1 MTHEHMDYLLDNGYT
16 DDANRLADH
25 QFATGLRMSEW
36 YDGDGSHLP
45 RATQAGLDAGRVPR
59 RSRHAG
65 KPAGVLAHTGG

>member
-36 YDGDGSHLP
+36 FTGDGSHLP
-45 RATQAGLDAGRVPR
+45 RATQAGLDAGRMQAEYR
-59 RSRHAG
+59 DERDTQRTL
-65 KPAGVLAHTGG
+65 LAY

>member
-1 MTHEHMDYLLDNGYT
+1 MTHEHMQYLIDNGYT

-45 RATQAGLDAGRVPR
+45 RATQAGLDAGRMQAEYR
-59 RSRHAG
+59 DAAETTAG
-65 KPAGVLAHTGG
+65 LLSF

>member
-1 MTHEHMDYLLDNGYT
+1 MTHEHMQYLLDNGYT

-45 RATQAGLDAGRVPR
+45 RATQAGLDAGRMQAEYR
-59 RSRHAG
+59 DAAETTAG
-65 KPAGVLAHTGG
+65 LLSF